1 MLDTG
6 RGTRAVAGIKSNE
19 KYPMKLRFAA
29 IALLMVL
36 PLASAFAKPLVVC
49 TEASPEGFDPVRY
62 STLTIT
68 NASADVIFNGLVT
81 YDDATGTVQ
90 PALAQ
95 SWDVS
100 QSGAVYTF
108 HLRPNV
114 HFQTTDY
121 FKPTRTFDADDVIAT
136 FDRMLNPDNAWRK
149 ALPTV
154 VMPNVQSMQIT
165 KLIKSVGKVDPLT
178 VRIVLNHPDATLLPI
193 LTMSFASI
201 YSSEYLAQLLKTN
214 AIADLN
220 AKPVSTGPFV
230 LKSYRPDAT
239 IRYTVNPDYWG
250 PKPKVDGLIYAI
262 TPDPTVRAQRVKA
275 GECDIALAPKPDDV
289 ASARRDPSLKV
300 LDVPGFMTAF
310 VALNTQRHGLDSPVV
325 RHAINLAFDRDTYVK
340 TLFGTS
346 AVPATDPY
354 PSSTEAKTG
363 YAYDPALAKKLL
375 AQAGMANGLSLTIWT
390 RSTGSTL
397 NPNPKVGAELLQ
409 ADLTKVGIDARIK
422 TLEWG
427 ELLHEIKQGQY
438 DLLFMGWAGDNGDPD
453 NFLSPLFSCDAVKG
467 GTNFQRY
474 CDASLDASI
483 ASGKATSTASVR
495 AQDYDRAVK
504 IAHDQALWIPLA
516 HPLVAA
522 ITRPN
527 IDGYHV
533 SAFGRVNFGA
543 VSIR

>member
-1 MLDTG
+1 M
-6 RGTRAVAGIKSNE
+6 RAAGALNSSEILS
-19 KYPMKLRFAA
+19 MKLRFSAL
-29 IALLMVL
+29 ALLLLL

-81 YDDATGTVQ
+81 YDDATATVQ

-100 QSGAVYTF
+100 DSGTVYTF

-121 FKPTRTFDADDVIAT
+121 FKPTRTLDADDVVAT
-136 FDRMLNPDNAWRK
+136 FDRMLNPENAWRK
-149 ALPTV
+149 ALPTI

-165 KLIKSVGKVDPLT
+165 KLIKSVDKVDPLT
-178 VRIVLNHPDATLLPI
+178 VRFVLNRSDATFLPI
-193 LTMSFASI
+193 LTMSFTSI
-201 YSSEYLAQLLKTN
+201 YSAEYLSQLLKTN

-220 AKPVSTGPFV
+220 AKPVSTGPFI
-230 LKSYRPDAT
+230 LKSYRADAT
-239 IRYTVNPDYWG
+239 IRYTVNPEYWG

-289 ASARRDPSLKV
+289 TSARKDPTLKV

-310 VALNTQRHGLDSPVV
+310 VALNTQRHGLDNPLV
-325 RHAINLAFDRDTYVK
+325 RRAVNLAFDRATYVK
-340 TLFGTS
+340 TLFGNS
-346 AVPATDPY
+346 AVPATNPY
-354 PSSTEAKTG
+354 PSSGQNIAG
-363 YAYDPALAKKLL
+363 YPYDPALAKKLL
-375 AQAGMANGLSLTIWT
+375 AEAGMANGLSLTIWT

-409 ADLTKVGIDARIK
+409 ADLTKIGIGARIK

-438 DLLFMGWAGDNGDPD
+438 DLLFMGWAGDDGDPD

-474 CDASLDASI
+474 CDPALDLAI
-483 ASGKATSTASVR
+483 ATGKTTSAAAAR
-495 AQDYDRAVK
+495 AQFYENAQK
-504 IAHDQALWIPLA
+504 IVHDEALWIPLA

-522 ITRPN
+522 ITRS
-527 IDGYHV
+527 DVAGYRV
-533 SAFGRVNFGA
+533 SPFGRVNFGS
-543 VSIR
+543 VTIR